1 MRGKYSIFLPIAAIL
16 SGIVLELNSLGLIG
30 NYLPKNILMNVW
42 PAILIFVGLDLLFTQ
57 HRLIGSLV
65 VLFTG
70 AAVLSTQFLEGGTNN
85 EIWQF
90 FLKVWPILLVLFGID
105 WIFAGR
111 SLINTAVIIAVVII
125 IVYVLF
131 AVLDVPIIKKLPFE
145 LDLKSIIPTSTVN
158 GVMPGQAGPQPW
170 NNNNNPMMPAAPVS
184 QPAPETVQPIVIAPD
199 GQLTIAAPAQ
209 QEAVLN
215 LNAASGKISLKNGG
229 NMPQFV
235 SGSIRLDPAENIAQ
249 NAELSGPSAQYT
261 LQSSGNAAASDRSN
275 WDLALSSNRTAAV
288 NAVLNSGY
296 IKADL
301 RSMNLSSV
309 SIENK
314 FGPIDVM
321 VPRSTNAPIR
331 IKASDG
337 DIRVYIPGGTGINC
351 YISGTGSVDFPQYS
365 YNWSGNMLSPRR
377 PMQNIINVEIT
388 SNSGRVQ
395 IIESE

>member
-1 MRGKYSIFLPIAAIL
+1 MRAKYSIVLPIAAIL

-30 NYLPKNILMNVW
+30 NFLPKNILMTVW

-65 VLFTG
+65 ILFTG
-70 AAVLSTQFLEGGTNN
+70 AAILSTQFLEGGTNN

-90 FLKVWPILLVLFGID
+90 FLKVWPILLILFGID
-105 WIFAGR
+105 WIFSGR
-111 SLINTAVIIAVVII
+111 SLINTAVIIAVLII
-125 IVYVLF
+125 IVYVMF
-131 AVLDVPIIKKLPFE
+131 AVLDVPILQKLPFE
-145 LDLKSIIPTSTVN
+145 LDLKSIIPTSTFS
-158 GVMPGQAGPQPW
+158 GVLPGQTGPQPW
-170 NNNNNPMMPAAPVS
+170 NNNNSPMPAAPVS
-184 QPAPETVQPIVIAPD
+184 QPAPEAVQPIVIAPD

-215 LNAASGKISLKNGG
+215 LNAASGKISLKNAG
-229 NMPQFV
+229 NTPQFV
-235 SGSIRLDPAENIAQ
+235 SGTIRLDPAENLTQ
-249 NAELSGPSAQYT
+249 NADLNGPAAQYT

-275 WDLALSSNRTAAV
+275 WDLALSANRTAAV

-321 VPRSTNAPIR
+321 VPRSANATIR

-388 SNSGRVQ
+388 SNNGRVQ

>member
-1 MRGKYSIFLPIAAIL
+1 MRAKYSIVLPIAAIL
-16 SGIVLELNSLGLIG
+16 SGVVLELNSLGFIG
-30 NYLPKNILMNVW
+30 DYLPKSILMNVW

-57 HRLIGSLV
+57 RRLIGSLV

-70 AAVLSTQFLEGGTNN
+70 AAILSTQFLKGGTNN

-90 FLKVWPILLVLFGID
+90 FLKVWPILLILFGID

-111 SLINTAVIIAVVII
+111 SLINTAVIIAAVII

-131 AVLDVPIIKKLPFE
+131 AVLDVPILQKLPFE
-145 LDLKSIIPTSTVN
+145 LDLKSIIPTSTFS
-158 GVMPGQAGPQPW
+158 GILPGQSGPQPW
-170 NNNNNPMMPAAPVS
+170 NNNEQMPAEPVIG
-184 QPAPETVQPIVIAPD
+184 PAPEMVQPIIIAPD
-199 GQLTIAAPAQ
+199 GQVTIAVPAQ

-215 LNAASGKISLKNGG
+215 LNAASGKISLKNAG
-229 NMPQFV
+229 NTPQFV
-235 SGSIRLDPAENIAQ
+235 SGTIRLDPAENLTQ
-249 NAELSGPSAQYT
+249 NADLNGPAAQYT
-261 LQSSGNAAASDRSN
+261 LQSGGTAAASDRSN

-337 DIRVYIPGGTGINC
+337 DIRVYIPGGTGISC

-365 YNWSGNMLSPRR
+365 YNWSGNVLSPRR

-388 SNSGRVQ
+388 SNNGRVQ

>member
-1 MRGKYSIFLPIAAIL
+1 MRGKYSIILPIAAIL
-16 SGIVLELNSLGLIG
+16 SGVVLELNSLGLIG

-57 HRLIGSLV
+57 RRLIGSLV

-70 AAVLSTQFLEGGTNN
+70 AAILSTQFLEGGTNN

-111 SLINTAVIIAVVII
+111 SLINTAVIIAAVII

-131 AVLDVPIIKKLPFE
+131 AVLDVPIMQKLPFD
-145 LDLKSIIPTSTVN
+145 LDLKSIIPTSTFS
-158 GVMPGQAGPQPW
+158 GVLPGQSGPQPW
-170 NNNNNPMMPAAPVS
+170 NNNNPMPAAPVS
-184 QPAPETVQPIVIAPD
+184 QPAPEAVQPVVITPD
-199 GQLTIAAPAQ
+199 RQVIIAAPAQ
-209 QEAVLN
+209 QEVVLN

-229 NMPQFV
+229 NTPQFV
-235 SGSIRLDPAENIAQ
+235 SGSIRLDPAENLTQ
-249 NAELSGPSAQYT
+249 NAELNRPSAQYT

-288 NAVLNSGY
+288 NAILNSGY

-309 SIENK
+309 NIENK

-365 YNWSGNMLSPRR
+365 YNWSGNVLSPRR
-377 PMQNIINVEIT
+377 PMQNIVNVEIT
-388 SNSGRVQ
+388 SNNGRVQ

>member
-1 MRGKYSIFLPIAAIL
+1 MRGKYSIVLPIAAIL
-16 SGIVLELNSLGLIG
+16 SGVVVQLNSLGLFG
-30 NYLPKNILMNVW
+30 NALPKDVLMKVW
-42 PAILIFVGLDLLFTQ
+42 PAILIFVGLDLLFSQ
-57 HRLIGSLV
+57 RRLIGSLV

-70 AAVLSTQFLEGGTNN
+70 AALLSTQFLEGGTGNQ
-85 EIWQF
+85 IWQF

-111 SLINTAVIIAVVII
+111 SFINTAVIIALVII
-125 IVYVLF
+125 IIYVLF
-131 AVLDVPIIKKLPFE
+131 AVLDVPVMQKLPFDI
-145 LDLKSIIPTSTVN
+145 DLKSIIPTSTFS
-158 GVMPGQAGPQPW
+158 GILPGQSGPQPW
-170 NNNNNPMMPAAPVS
+170 NNNPMPAAPVS
-184 QPAPETVQPIVIAPD
+184 QRVPETIQPIVITPD
-199 GQLTIAAPAQ
+199 GQVSIAVPAQ
-209 QEAVLN
+209 QEAAVN

-229 NMPQFV
+229 NTPQFV
-235 SGSIRLDPAENIAQ
+235 SGTIRLDAAETLTQNSDLNGPA
-249 NAELSGPSAQYT
+249 AQYT
-261 LQSSGNAAASDRSN
+261 LQSSGNAASSDRSN
-275 WDLALSSNRTAAV
+275 WDLAFSSSRTAAI

-301 RSMNLSSV
+301 RSMNLSAV

-321 VPRSTNAPIR
+321 VPRSTAATIR
-331 IKASDG
+331 INASNG

-365 YNWSGNMLSPRR
+365 YNWSGNVLSPRR

-388 SNSGRVQ
+388 SNNGRVQ

>member
-1 MRGKYSIFLPIAAIL
+1 MRGKYSIILPIAAIL
-16 SGIVLELNSLGLIG
+16 SGVVLELNSLGLIG

-70 AAVLSTQFLEGGTNN
+70 AAILSTQFLEGGTNN

-111 SLINTAVIIAVVII
+111 SLINTAVIIAAVII

-131 AVLDVPIIKKLPFE
+131 AVLDVPIMQKLPSD
-145 LDLKSIIPTSTVN
+145 LDLKSIIPTSTFS
-158 GVMPGQAGPQPW
+158 GVLPGQTGPQPW
-170 NNNNNPMMPAAPVS
+170 NNNNPMPAAPVS
-184 QPAPETVQPIVIAPD
+184 QPAPEAVQPVVITPD
-199 GQLTIAAPAQ
+199 GQVIIAAPAQ
-209 QEAVLN
+209 QEVVLN

-229 NMPQFV
+229 NTPQFV
-235 SGSIRLDPAENIAQ
+235 SGSIRLDPAENLTQ
-249 NAELSGPSAQYT
+249 NAELNRPSAQYT

-309 SIENK
+309 NIENK

-365 YNWSGNMLSPRR
+365 YNWSGNVLSPRR
-377 PMQNIINVEIT
+377 PMQNIVNVEIT
-388 SNSGRVQ
+388 SNNGRVQ